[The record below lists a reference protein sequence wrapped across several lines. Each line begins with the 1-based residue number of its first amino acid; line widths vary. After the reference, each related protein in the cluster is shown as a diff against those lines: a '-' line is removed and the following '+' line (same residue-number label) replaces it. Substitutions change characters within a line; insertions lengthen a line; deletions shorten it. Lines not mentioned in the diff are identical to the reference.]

1 MLAVAHY
8 FTCAVYVVE
17 PFMNVTK
24 QAINPLS
31 LVAYE
36 YLGDNKF
43 IIQM

>member
-8 FTCAVYVVE
+8 FTCAVYVVQ
-17 PFMNVTK
+17 PFMNVTM
-24 QAINPLS
+24 QAINPVS
-31 LVAYE
+31 LVA